1 MQDLKE
7 NNMGCIT
14 FIILAFNIIALIAMD
29 IMFWTES
36 TASGLAGVLGIIAFF
51 IGYALSVE
59 ITIAPR
65 DFWVNSAFG
74 IFIKKLGVANMAA
87 FIVWAIVYLI
97 FG

>member
-1 MQDLKE
+1 
-7 NNMGCIT
+7 MGCIT

-74 IFIKKLGVANMAA
+74 IFIKKLGVEYGSIYSVGNYISN
-87 FIVWAIVYLI
+87 FRINR
-97 FG
+97 